1 MTPLFPA
8 APVGS
13 GEGILFPPL
22 SGSGPAQGFAS
33 LLEAAAW
40 GSAGT
45 PPAAQ
50 GTGPG
55 ASPAGSPP
63 PVPAA
68 LRAGITQA
76 AAAHGLPASLL
87 AGLVAAESGF
97 SSTARSAAGA
107 VGLTQLMP
115 ATAASLGVSQP
126 LDPTQNLMG
135 GASYLSQMLQRFGGN
150 LELALAAY
158 NAGPG
163 AVERY
168 GGIPPYPE
176 TQAYV
181 DRVLQYAAAYARQG
195 MV

>member
-8 APVGS
+8 APMGS
-13 GEGILFPPL
+13 AGGTLFPPL
-22 SGSGPAQGFAS
+22 SGTGGGAGFAS
-33 LLEAAAW
+33 LLAAATW
-40 GSAGT
+40 GSAMA

-55 ASPAGSPP
+55 ASPAGTPP
-63 PVPAA
+63 PVPPA
-68 LRAGITQA
+68 LQAGIAQA

-97 SSTARSAAGA
+97 SPTARSAAGA
-107 VGLTQLMP
+107 MGLTQLMP

-126 LDPTQNLMG
+126 FDPTQNLMG

-158 NAGPG
+158 NAGPE

-181 DRVLQYAAAYARQG
+181 DRVLQYAATYARQG
-195 MV
+195 MA